1 MSTTRR
7 RRSTLAPVLSA
18 AVVILGG
25 FGIAMVEAWRLPKAS
40 IWIVVAGAV
49 ILIAAIRV
57 LSRSRR

>member
-7 RRSTLAPVLSA
+7 RRSTLAPLLSA

-25 FGIAMVEAWRLPKAS
+25 FGIAMVEAWQLPKAS

>member
-25 FGIAMVEAWRLPKAS
+25 FGIAMVEAWQLPKAS

-57 LSRSRR
+57 LSRPRR